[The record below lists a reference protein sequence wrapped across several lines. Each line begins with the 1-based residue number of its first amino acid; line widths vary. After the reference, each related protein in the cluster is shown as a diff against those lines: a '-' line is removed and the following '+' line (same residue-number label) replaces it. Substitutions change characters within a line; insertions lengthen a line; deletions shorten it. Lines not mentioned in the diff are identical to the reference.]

1 MVLKQTNLMTL
12 GQDGSTSSPMS
23 KKSCLAPLMKNCNQ
37 PMSLGQNHAMVNLA
51 KEYVKHDAYTLKV
64 IAESSEELKAK
75 YGENFEG
82 IRKIY

>member
-1 MVLKQTNLMTL
+1 
-12 GQDGSTSSPMS
+12 
-23 KKSCLAPLMKNCNQ
+23 
-37 PMSLGQNHAMVNLA
+37 MSLGQKPRHGQSS

-75 YGENFEG
+75 YGEDFEG

>member
-1 MVLKQTNLMTL
+1 
-12 GQDGSTSSPMS
+12 
-23 KKSCLAPLMKNCNQ
+23 
-37 PMSLGQNHAMVNLA
+37 MSLGQKNHAMVNLA

-75 YGENFEG
+75 YGEDFEG